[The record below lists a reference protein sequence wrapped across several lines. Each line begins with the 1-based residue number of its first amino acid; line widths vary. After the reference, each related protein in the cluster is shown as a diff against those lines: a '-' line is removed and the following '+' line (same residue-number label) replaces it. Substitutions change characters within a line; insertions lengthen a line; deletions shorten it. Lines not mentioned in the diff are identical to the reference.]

1 MGKQSERGAV
11 MSINVGGGELRELKP
26 RILVIGVGGA
36 GGNAINAMIEAGM
49 QGVEFV
55 AVNTDA
61 QDLKMSKADAKIQI
75 GMNLTKGLGAGA
87 KHDIGQ
93 AAADESIN
101 EIINYIQGSNMV
113 FIASGMG
120 GGTGTGASH
129 VIAKAAREMN
139 ILTVGVTTLPFS
151 YEGPKRMRRAIA
163 GLDELKRH
171 LDTTIVVP
179 NQNLFKIANEST
191 GFEESFSLSNDVL
204 KHGVQSITDL
214 MVRPGMINLDFADVE
229 TVMSSSGKA
238 MMGTGEAEGENR
250 SIAATELALNN
261 PLIDEYTL
269 QGAKGLLVNITGG
282 SDIKL
287 FEVDAAV
294 NKIRAEV
301 DPDAELIFG
310 AIKDNNMNGKMRV
323 SIVATSLKGSTISPE
338 QRPILN
344 VVNGTD
350 GRNNF
355 SDDLFSKSSIE
366 SNVLNSIDGANA
378 LKLDESYEIKN
389 DHEQNALID
398 SFEINEEKKISEK
411 AEVNLSNSEEIP
423 AGVSIE
429 SASYMENNPDTN
441 TEVNHSDNN
450 GNINE
455 QTDVEY
461 NPKLFSEENYKEELS
476 SYDEEKN
483 ISSQKLFDQDSKED
497 EDFEIPAFL
506 RRQKF

>member
-1 MGKQSERGAV
+1 

-101 EIINYIQGSNMV
+101 EIVNYIQGSNMV

-129 VIAKAAREMN
+129 VIARAAREMN
-139 ILTVGVTTLPFS
+139 ILTVGVTTLPFA
-151 YEGPKRMRRAIA
+151 YEGPKRMRRAVA
-163 GLDELKRH
+163 GLEELKKY

-179 NQNLFKIANEST
+179 NQNLFKIANEAT

-229 TVMSSSGKA
+229 TVMTSSGKA

-250 SIAATELALNN
+250 AMAATELALNN

-301 DPDAELIFG
+301 DPEAELIFG
-310 AIKDNNMNGKMRV
+310 AIKDENMNGKIRV
-323 SIVATSLKGSTISPE
+323 SIVATALNGSASKPYLNLVESNNNGSPMNRTLSQGE
-338 QRPILN
+338 
-344 VVNGTD
+344 
-350 GRNNF
+350 
-355 SDDLFSKSSIE
+355 SLFSGSQLDKSIS
-366 SNVLNSIDGANA
+366 SSIDGATA
-378 LKLDESYEIKN
+378 LKLDESLEIKN
-389 DHEQNALID
+389 TEEQTAEID
-398 SFEINEEKKISEK
+398 TFESLEENQIARGIETLNNTP
-411 AEVNLSNSEEIP
+411 EDIP
-423 AGVSIE
+423 SGVSIE
-429 SASYMENNPDTN
+429 SASYMENNSNAEVEDTFSSN
-441 TEVNHSDNN
+441 NHLNDNLD
-450 GNINE
+450 E
-455 QTDVEY
+455 EY
-461 NPKLFSEENYKEELS
+461 TPKLFSDDQINEEEDKKVSKEENV
-476 SYDEEKN
+476 
-483 ISSQKLFDQDSKED
+483 SKELFEQEANEE

>member
-1 MGKQSERGAV
+1 MG
-11 MSINVGGGELRELKP
+11 INVGGGELRELKP
-26 RILVIGVGGA
+26 RILVVGVGGA
-36 GGNAINAMIEAGM
+36 GGNAINAMIDAGM

-101 EIINYIQGSNMV
+101 EIVNYIQGSNMV

-151 YEGPKRMRRAIA
+151 YEGPKRMRRAVA
-163 GLDELKRH
+163 GLEELKKH

-179 NQNLFKIANEST
+179 NQNLFKIANEAT

-229 TVMSSSGKA
+229 TVMSASGKA

-250 SIAATELALNN
+250 AMAATELALNN

-301 DPDAELIFG
+301 DPEAELIFG
-310 AIKDNNMNGKMRV
+310 AIKDENMNGKIRV
-323 SIVATSLKGSTISPE
+323 SIVATALHGSETKPYLNLVNNAPRNTSP
-338 QRPILN
+338 IN
-344 VVNGTD
+344 KSIDHGDN
-350 GRNNF
+350 
-355 SDDLFSKSSIE
+355 LFSNTHHMDKNI
-366 SNVLNSIDGANA
+366 VNSIDGATA
-378 LKLDESYEIKN
+378 LKLDESYEIKSSE
-389 DHEQNALID
+389 EQNTLIND
-398 SFEINEEKKISEK
+398 FES
-411 AEVNLSNSEEIP
+411 SEENKILEDEMEQKNFNDEIP
-423 AGVSIE
+423 TGVSIE
-429 SASYMENNPDTN
+429 SASYIEKN
-441 TEVNHSDNN
+441 DNN
-450 GNINE
+450 NSAELVSQESNSIKGEIE
-455 QTDVEY
+455 DEY
-461 NPKLFSEENYKEELS
+461 TPKLFSEENIIENSKENDFSENQNTT
-476 SYDEEKN
+476 E
-483 ISSQKLFDQDSKED
+483 LFDQDLNED